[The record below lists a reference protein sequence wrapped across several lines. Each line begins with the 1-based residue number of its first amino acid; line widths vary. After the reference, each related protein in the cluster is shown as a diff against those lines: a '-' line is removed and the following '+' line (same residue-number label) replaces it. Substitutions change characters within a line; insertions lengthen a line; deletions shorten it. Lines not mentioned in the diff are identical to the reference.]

1 MIPNDSE
8 ETMRLTLKLLQNEF
22 TAYQNPQSD
31 KELDIVQAAEDV
43 FAEVG
48 FTGAT
53 TSELAKRAGVT
64 ERTLFKYFPSKFDL
78 YKRILSGLL
87 LSTIVPGHMSDL
99 KERLVSLKPNF
110 KDWYISILK
119 ARYTAVS
126 KEPKKLKLLLGA
138 LLFSK
143 EFSEIFGNLWKTNL
157 YDTSIEAIHYFQEI
171 GQIRKDIDAN
181 QIVRASFSLGASF
194 LITKFVLAPKLPMDP
209 NEEIE
214 TLFEIFYHGIKREQ

>member
-1 MIPNDSE
+1 MK
-8 ETMRLTLKLLQNEF
+8 LTLKLLQNELI
-22 TAYQNPQSD
+22 AYKNPQSD
-31 KELDIVQAAEDV
+31 KERDIIQAAEDV

-53 TSELAKRAGVT
+53 TAELAKRAGVT

-78 YKRILSGLL
+78 YKRILAGLL
-87 LSTIVPGHMSDL
+87 LSTIIPGHMSDL
-99 KERLVSLKPNF
+99 KERLESLKPNF

-119 ARYTAVS
+119 ARFEAVS

-143 EFSEIFGNLWKTNL
+143 EFSEIFGNLWKINL
-157 YDTSIEAIHYFQEI
+157 FDTSVDAIRYFQEI
-171 GQIRKDIDAN
+171 GEIRKDIDAN

-194 LITKFVLAPKLPMDP
+194 LITKFVLAPKLLMNP

-214 TLFEIFYHGIKREQ
+214 TLFEIFYNGITKDQS